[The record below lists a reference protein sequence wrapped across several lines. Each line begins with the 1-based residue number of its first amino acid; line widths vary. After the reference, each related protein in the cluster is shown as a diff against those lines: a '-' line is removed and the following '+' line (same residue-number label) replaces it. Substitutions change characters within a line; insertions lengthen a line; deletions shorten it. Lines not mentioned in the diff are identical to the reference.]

1 MLPNSVIGCHIG
13 FIATFQTFSYPSIT
27 KQILFIFNSWVFS
40 SQSLAVTVA
49 YFALSNLITRMPNI
63 NATIC
68 LRSCEYLAKWCAN
81 FDPYGKGALT
91 DPTARTEVAPNLPF
105 SSPSPRQNCTWGEF
119 QLQLLDEKDW
129 NLKKQLKWGWR
140 EGERERVDEWTENII

>member
-13 FIATFQTFSYPSIT
+13 FICCYINCHISDFFLPINNKANV
-27 KQILFIFNSWVFS
+27 IFNSWVFS
-40 SQSLAVTVA
+40 SQSPAVTVA

-91 DPTARTEVAPNLPF
+91 DPTARTEAAPNLPF
-105 SSPSPRQNCTWGEF
+105 SSPFPRQNCTRGEF
-119 QLQLLDEKDW
+119 QLQLLDEKDG
-129 NLKKQLKWGWR
+129 NLKKQLKWDCR
-140 EGERERVDEWTENII
+140 EEEGVSLERN